1 MNLDTFNCKFEKS
14 ALNKGKNN
22 QNVINEDSDLTLI
35 LSDDALILFENFEN
49 NPNTGKIVFWAS
61 LYAITDLQVNKMQ
74 KIASI
79 NFYNDDNLQEKQLKL
94 KIDNILFFR
103 EALVKRMGTLKVK
116 VEAKKLIK
124 GQQQEKRLTNREI
137 NTMNINQVVQNIN
150 LLKQKIDNNEIN
162 YYTVNTFT
170 TLCSKAIE
178 HYSAI
183 NDDSHLVYLNYMKTV
198 LQREDVQKLTT
209 EDK

>member
-1 MNLDTFNCKFEKS
+1 M
-14 ALNKGKNN
+14 
-22 QNVINEDSDLTLI
+22 
-35 LSDDALILFENFEN
+35 
-49 NPNTGKIVFWAS
+49 FWAS

-79 NFYNDDNLQEKQLKL
+79 NFYNDENLLERGLKL

-103 EALVKRMGTLKVK
+103 EALVRRMTNLKVK

-124 GQQQEKRLTNREI
+124 GQLQERRLTNREM
-137 NTMNINQVVQNIN
+137 NTMNINQITQNIN
-150 LLKQKIDNNEIN
+150 FLKQKIDSNEIN
-162 YYTVNTFT
+162 YYNVNTLT

-178 HYSAI
+178 FYSAI
-183 NDDSHLVYLNYMKTV
+183 NDDSHLIYLNIMKAV
-198 LQREDVQKLTT
+198 LQREDVQKITT